1 MINVYE
7 IHRYAGDDFQYVVAR
22 TNKYAEEKIRKD
34 VERMNAMLSD
44 ELKAQGIRY
53 VFAIASLTT
62 DIIKHQASKQERKK
76 LVQCLEKPLQQ

>member
-1 MINVYE
+1 MVNVYE
-7 IHRYAGDDFQYVVAR
+7 IHRYAGDDFEYVVAR

-53 VFAIASLTT
+53 VFAIGSSTT
-62 DIIKHQASKQERKK
+62 DIINTKQTSKRERK
-76 LVQCLEKPLQQ
+76 

>member
-1 MINVYE
+1 MLNVYE

-44 ELKAQGIRY
+44 ELKAQ
-53 VFAIASLTT
+53 
-62 DIIKHQASKQERKK
+62 E
-76 LVQCLEKPLQQ
+76 

>member
-53 VFAIASLTT
+53 VFAIASSTT
-62 DIIKHQASKQERKK
+62 DIIKHQANKQERKK
-76 LVQCLEKPLQQ
+76 LVQCLEKPL

>member
-1 MINVYE
+1 MVNVYE

-53 VFAIASLTT
+53 VFAIASSTT
-62 DIIKHQASKQERKK
+62 DIIKHQANKQERKK
-76 LVQCLEKPLQQ
+76 LVQCLEKPL

>member
-53 VFAIASLTT
+53 VFAIASSTT
-62 DIIKHQASKQERKK
+62 DIIKHQANKQERKK
-76 LVQCLEKPLQQ
+76 LVQYLEKPL

>member
-1 MINVYE
+1 MLNVYE

-53 VFAIASLTT
+53 VFAVGSSTT
-62 DIIKHQASKQERKK
+62 DIINTKQASKRERK
-76 LVQCLEKPLQQ
+76 

>member
-1 MINVYE
+1 MSLINVYE

-53 VFAIASLTT
+53 VFAIASSTT
-62 DIIKHQASKQERKK
+62 DIIKHQANKQERKK
-76 LVQCLEKPLQQ
+76 VVQYLEKSL

>member
-53 VFAIASLTT
+53 VFAIASSTT

-76 LVQCLEKPLQQ
+76 LVQCLEKPL

>member
-1 MINVYE
+1 MLNVYE

-53 VFAIASLTT
+53 VFAVGSSTT
-62 DIIKHQASKQERKK
+62 DIINTKQASKRERN
-76 LVQCLEKPLQQ
+76 

>member
-1 MINVYE
+1 MLNVYE

-53 VFAIASLTT
+53 VFAIGSSTT
-62 DIIKHQASKQERKK
+62 DIINTKQASKREKK
-76 LVQCLEKPLQQ
+76 

>member
-1 MINVYE
+1 MVNVYE

-53 VFAIASLTT
+53 VFAIASSTA
-62 DIIKHQASKQERKK
+62 DILKHQANKQEKKK
-76 LVQCLEKPLQQ
+76 LVQCLEKPL

>member
-1 MINVYE
+1 MANVYE

-53 VFAIASLTT
+53 VFAIAPSTT
-62 DIIKHQASKQERKK
+62 DIINTKQASKRERN
-76 LVQCLEKPLQQ
+76 

>member
-1 MINVYE
+1 MAYSFE
-7 IHRYAGDDFQYVVAR
+7 IHRYAGDDFQYIVAR

-53 VFAIASLTT
+53 VFAVGSSTT
-62 DIIKHQASKQERKK
+62 EMIRDKAGKKERK
-76 LVQCLEKPLQQ
+76 PTS

>member
-1 MINVYE
+1 MVNVYE

-53 VFAIASLTT
+53 VFAIASSTT
-62 DIIKHQASKQERKK
+62 DIIKHQPNKQERKK
-76 LVQCLEKPLQQ
+76 LVQCLEKPL

>member
-1 MINVYE
+1 MLNVYE

-53 VFAIASLTT
+53 VFAIAASTT
-62 DIIKHQASKQERKK
+62 DIINTKQASKRERK
-76 LVQCLEKPLQQ
+76 

>member
-1 MINVYE
+1 MLNVYE

-53 VFAIASLTT
+53 VFAIGSSTT
-62 DIIKHQASKQERKK
+62 DIINTKQASKRERK
-76 LVQCLEKPLQQ
+76 